1 MPLLSLLKMQM
12 QGKGSLL
19 FQEVA
24 GYCLPG
30 HLLIHVL
37 LADLDEV
44 VILDGVPNLMV
55 GLIAAAAWGRGL
67 IRC

>member
-1 MPLLSLLKMQM
+1 MPLLSLLKIQM

-30 HLLIHVL
+30 HLIHVL

-44 VILDGVPNLMV
+44 VILDGVPKLLV